1 MVLDEISQG
10 LKMDVIIKEN
20 QAQELEDK
28 LPIDRCV
35 SVVNGK
41 TNLYDTEFEIT
52 DDMIEEITNDK

>member
-35 SVVNGK
+35 TIENGI
-41 TNLYDTEFEIT
+41 THLYDTEFTIT
-52 DDMIEEITNDK
+52 DEMIKEKIND

>member
-1 MVLDEISQG
+1 
-10 LKMDVIIKEN
+10 MDVIIKPN
-20 QAQELEDK
+20 QFQELEDK
-28 LPIDRCV
+28 LPIDRRI

>member
-1 MVLDEISQG
+1 
-10 LKMDVIIKEN
+10 MDVIIKPN
-20 QAQELEDK
+20 QSQELENK
-28 LPIDRCV
+28 LPIDRCI